1 MSFLASEDV
10 LCLRLRLSKKKER
23 KNRDLLC
30 KQVIKL
36 YLGISCKKKG
46 KVSIFEVS
54 KKGKKTKPILC
65 S

>member
-30 KQVIKL
+30 KQVFKL
-36 YLGISCKKKG
+36 CISISCK
-46 KVSIFEVS
+46 IRARFQVS
-54 KKGKKTKPILC
+54 KKRKNKPILK
-65 S
+65 SYSK